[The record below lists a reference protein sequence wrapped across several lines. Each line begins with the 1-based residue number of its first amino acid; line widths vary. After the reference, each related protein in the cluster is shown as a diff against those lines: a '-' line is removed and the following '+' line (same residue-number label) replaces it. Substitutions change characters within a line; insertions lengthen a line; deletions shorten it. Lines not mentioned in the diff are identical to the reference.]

1 MLAELRLRQGR
12 PEEAERLVA
21 GMEQQRRALP
31 VLVEL
36 QLGRGELGHAAALLA
51 AQDPDGDDP
60 ELLEARGAL
69 ALAEGDRDRA
79 LACAARLCVVPGRPE
94 LHAAGRL
101 LAGRAGEPG
110 ALEEAVDAFAALDLP
125 HEHARAQ
132 LALAEA
138 RAAAGSPLAL
148 ACATAARDTF
158 ARLGAR
164 GDADRAAALL
174 RSLGASGRAVTRG
187 ERDALTAREKEV
199 LALIAA
205 GLSNAEI
212 AERLVIAPKTAEH
225 HVSRVLGKLGARSR
239 AEAAA
244 LAVRDGV

>member
-1 MLAELRLRQGR
+1 M
-12 PEEAERLVA
+12 
-21 GMEQQRRALP
+21 
-31 VLVEL
+31 
-36 QLGRGELGHAAALLA
+36 
-51 AQDPDGDDP
+51 P
-60 ELLEARGAL
+60 EL
-69 ALAEGDRDRA
+69 D
-79 LACAARLCVVPGRPE
+79 
-94 LHAAGRL
+94 AAGRL

-110 ALEEAVDAFAALDLP
+110 ALEEAVDAFAALELP

-138 RAAAGSPLAL
+138 QAAAGSPLAL

-174 RSLGASGRAVTRG
+174 RSLGASGRTVTRG
-187 ERDALTAREKEV
+187 GRDALTAREKEV